1 MRPST
6 IIIALLVSIVTL
18 AASLA
23 YGYGDCGSSY
33 GSYGGYGNSY
43 GYSSGYGNC
52 GGYGGYGN
60 TYGYGGGYGYGY
72 RSPYLINL
80 VYPQPIYQPNY
91 IPSYTYWPGYYNRPF
106 YSGYYW

>member
-23 YGYGDCGSSY
+23 
-33 GSYGGYGNSY
+33 
-43 GYSSGYGNC
+43 
-52 GGYGGYGN
+52 
-60 TYGYGGGYGYGY
+60 YGYGY

-91 IPSYTYWPGYYNRPF
+91 IPSYTYCPGYYNRPF